1 MGLEFRKSHIQKLIE
16 DHRAKLAETVI
27 EEDESY
33 GPLEEREF
41 SDADREKK
49 SPGDFVFPDRKAWP
63 YKPEAFAWAA
73 VRRMG
78 EDWGKKSEYGKIAKA
93 IASEYGKDSA
103 VAKAADKVK

>member
-1 MGLEFRKSHIQKLIE
+1 MGLRFRKSHIQKLIE
-16 DHRAKLAETVI
+16 DHRSKLDNLFEG
-27 EEDESY
+27 DEAY

-49 SPGDFVFPDRKAWP
+49 APADFVFPDRKAWP

-78 EDWGKKSEYGKIAKA
+78 EDWGKKSDYSKIAKA

-103 VAKAADKVK
+103 VAKAAAKVAR